1 MNIFEE
7 ELKEAELK
15 LKALKL
21 VPEFQG
27 LMMVDAQFVLKQ
39 IELILLNFQT
49 VKSDQAKFD
58 EVALKLQAEIQR
70 CQLRLTE

>member
-27 LMMVDAQFVLKQ
+27 LMMVDAQFVLEQ

-49 VKSDQAKFD
+49 VKSDQVKFD
-58 EVALKLQAEIQR
+58 EAALKLQAEIQR